1 MKTTKIEISLPFFL
15 GFYESPYDISD
26 MDIES
31 ELQGFEDEFGLEGLT
46 ADDLE
51 IDYGAYKKMVG
62 KEFAQQWKEFAPSSV
77 KSVNFKEVYSPR
89 FYNFS
94 TDEIIAEIELAEDW
108 KKEVDAFVSANIE
121 MLEKRIKE
129 DWTSRDGFVSFI
141 ENNLA
146 KWAYKIY
153 VEEDAR
159 YIGFMIQYMM
169 EYTESSEVITDTL
182 VDKTM
187 DKIWCGACMSL
198 RRSTDI
204 SK

>member
-15 GFYESPYDISD
+15 GFYESPYDFSD
-26 MDIES
+26 SCIEN
-31 ELQGFEDEFGLEGLT
+31 EIEYHEEYDGLVGLT
-46 ADDLE
+46 FDDFDL
-51 IDYGAYKKMVG
+51 DYKGYKEEVG
-62 KEFAQQWKEFAPSSV
+62 IEFTRQWMDYAPSFV
-77 KSVNFKEVYSPR
+77 KGATFKEVYSPR

-108 KKEVDAFVSANIE
+108 KKEVAAFISANTE

-169 EYTESSEVITDTL
+169 EAEADERYIEDSLVERTMANVLACEYLTL
-182 VDKTM
+182 KKDRK
-187 DKIWCGACMSL
+187 
-198 RRSTDI
+198 
-204 SK
+204 